1 VTFEGRSE
9 HVTGAGIAPLPVQ
22 RPIPIWFGASTP
34 PAFRRAGRLGDGWF
48 PMVPPGPRLDE
59 AKAIV
64 DEGARE
70 AGRDPSSIGM
80 EGRVSWTTEGGLDMV
95 LDHVERWRSTGASH
109 LEVNTMRAGFA
120 SVDHHLA
127 ALAKVAEAVGLAR
140 QT

>member
-1 VTFEGRSE
+1 
-9 HVTGAGIAPLPVQ
+9 
-22 RPIPIWFGASTP
+22 
-34 PAFRRAGRLGDGWF
+34 
-48 PMVPPGPRLDE
+48 
-59 AKAIV
+59 
-64 DEGARE
+64 
-70 AGRDPSSIGM
+70 
-80 EGRVSWTTEGGLDMV
+80 MV